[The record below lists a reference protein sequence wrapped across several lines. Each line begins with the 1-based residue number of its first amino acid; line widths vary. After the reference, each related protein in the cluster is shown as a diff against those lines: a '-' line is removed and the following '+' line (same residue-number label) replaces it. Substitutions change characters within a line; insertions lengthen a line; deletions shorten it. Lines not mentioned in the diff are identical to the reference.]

1 MSNTLKV
8 TFTDSSATQYE
19 SSAKL
24 IPFTKGS
31 ADKSIGKLYLGD
43 RDSAAF
49 LQLRWRNCSHVVN
62 CQQDMH
68 GLSKEQEVVYC
79 NVDPDVSSKAYEES
93 FQFIDKSLTAGQ
105 NVTVLCQTGTVR
117 SAALVLYFLMKKTDT
132 SLANCHELL
141 TEILKK
147 MKKELNLKPDLIK
160 QLMVLEKILRKTA
173 SISLDGR
180 KVVYLNGSFNFF
192 NNFRNSNSNGSSK
205 GNGGFPFVAL
215 AVFGGSIT
223 LLYGILL
230 WMTGGK

>member
-8 TFTDSSATQYE
+8 TYTDTTATQYE
-19 SSAKL
+19 SSANV
-24 IPFTKGS
+24 IPFCS

-68 GLSKEQEVVYC
+68 GLSREQDVVYC
-79 NVDPDVSSKAYEES
+79 NVDPDVSSKSYEES
-93 FQFIDKSLTAGQ
+93 FQFMDKSLTAGL
-105 NVTVLCQTGTVR
+105 NVTVLCQTGTAR

-147 MKKELNLKPDLIK
+147 KKKELNMKPDLIK
-160 QLMVLEKILRKTA
+160 QLIVLEKILRKTA
-173 SISLDGR
+173 SVSLDGR

-192 NNFRNSNSNGSSK
+192 KNFRGGSNGSK
-205 GNGGFPFVAL
+205 GNNGFPFVAL

-230 WMTGGK
+230 WMTGGKP

>member
-1 MSNTLKV
+1 MSNALKV

-19 SSAKL
+19 SSATV
-24 IPFTKGS
+24 IPFCAAS
-31 ADKSIGKLYLGD
+31 DKSIGKLYLGD

-68 GLSKEQEVVYC
+68 GLSREQNVTYC

-93 FQFIDKSLTAGQ
+93 FQFIDKSLKEGK
-105 NVTVLCQTGTVR
+105 NVTVLCQTGTAR

-132 SLANCHELL
+132 SLANSHELL

-147 MKKELNLKPDLIK
+147 KKKELNMKPDWIK
-160 QLMVLEKILRKTA
+160 QLIVLEKILRKTA
-173 SISLDGR
+173 SVSLDGR
-180 KVVYLNGSFNFF
+180 KIVYLNGGFNFF
-192 NNFRNSNSNGSSK
+192 KNFGSSNNGNR

-215 AVFGGSIT
+215 AIFGGSIT
-223 LLYGILL
+223 LLYGVLL
-230 WMTGGK
+230 CMTGGKP

>member
-19 SSAKL
+19 SSASL
-24 IPFTKGS
+24 IPFT

-68 GLSKEQEVVYC
+68 GLSKEQDVVYC

-93 FQFIDKSLTAGQ
+93 FQFIDKSLSAGH
-105 NVTVLCQTGTVR
+105 NVTILCQTGTVR
-117 SAALVLYFLMKKTDT
+117 SAAVMLYFLMKKLDAT
-132 SLANCHELL
+132 LAHCHELL
-141 TEILKK
+141 KEILKK
-147 MKKELNLKPDLIK
+147 KKKELNLKPDLIK

-180 KVVYLNGSFNFF
+180 KVVYLNGNFSFF
-192 NNFRNSNSNGSSK
+192 NNFRRSNGSSSK
-205 GNGGFPFVAL
+205 GNGGFPLVAL
-215 AVFGGSIT
+215 AVFGVSIT

-230 WMTGGK
+230 WMTEGK